1 VDRRGQDAS
10 TSMLLAARRRPG
22 PSRRCAPLLLVGV
35 LSLAAAFTPSAAFA
49 DNPIVTE
56 NQQPGT
62 SAWELGTEAT
72 DSGGQIKGYA
82 SATSVNKGDSID
94 FFVSVKPAQTFT
106 IDVYRMGYYQ
116 GSGGR
121 LMQHVGPLNGVQQP
135 TCPTDSTTGLIACNW
150 SRSYTLQTQTSWTTG
165 VYQAVL
171 TNAAH
176 YQNAIIFVVRDD
188 GRIAQLLYQLP
199 VNTYQAYNDY
209 PDDGRT
215 GKSLYTYNSYGAR
228 TVTGDARA
236 AKVSFD
242 RPYNGPGYGQF
253 LSWDVNLVRWLE
265 KSGYDVSYSTDVDTH
280 ANGSRLL
287 GYRGFLAAAHNEYWS
302 KGMYDAVAA
311 ARDAGV
317 NLAFFGANAIYWQ
330 VRYEPSAAGVPNR
343 VIVCYKDGSIDPT
356 GDPSL
361 TTINWR
367 DPPLNRPEQ
376 TLIGVQYT
384 AEMRNDAYYPYVVT
398 NSSNWVYAGT
408 GFRDGDSV
416 PGLVGYEGDH
426 FFSSY
431 PGPNAVT
438 GTFTLLSRSPYTNSS
453 GQADFANSSIYQAP
467 SGAWVFGS
475 GTIAW
480 GWGLDDYGNRG
491 ALDSRIQQTT
501 ANILNRFTASPPA
514 NIAAPSGLTASA
526 TSTSAI
532 ALTWTD
538 NSSNEDSFVL
548 ERSNSSS
555 FASVSSTTLPAGTTS
570 YTDTGLSSG
579 TYYYRVKAVNATD
592 QSAYSNTAS
601 AATLPAAPSNL
612 SATPTSGYRVSLAWT
627 DNASNETAYVVERS
641 TAGGPWV
648 VLNGSLAADATGYV
662 DTTVKPLTDYAYRV
676 KATNAGG
683 SSGYAGPASLTTP
696 DDVPAA
702 PANLAATRTG
712 TPKNQSVTL
721 TWADAATNE
730 SGFVLQR
737 ATDASFSSN
746 LTAVTLPANTTRTVD
761 STVRRS
767 TTYWYRVYAFNGIG
781 ASSFSNVVSVRT
793 K

>member
-1 VDRRGQDAS
+1 VDRRREDGRLS
-10 TSMLLAARRRPG
+10 VPPAARRPLTT
-22 PSRRCAPLLLVGV
+22 RRLRAPLVV
-35 LSLAAAFTPSAAFA
+35 LALGLAAALAPAGASAA

-82 SATSVNKGDSID
+82 SATSVNKGDPID

-116 GSGGR
+116 GLGGR
-121 LMQHVGPLNGVQQP
+121 LLQHIGPLNGTQQA
-135 TCPTDSTTGLIACNW
+135 TCPTDATTGLIACNW
-150 SRSYTLQTQTSWTTG
+150 TRSYTLQTQSSWTTG

-188 GRIAQLLYQLP
+188 ARTAQLLYQLP
-199 VNTYQAYNDY
+199 VNTYQAYNNY

-228 TVTGDARA
+228 TVTGGPSA

-265 KSGYDVSYSTDVDTH
+265 KSGYDVSYTTDVDTH
-280 ANGSRLL
+280 TSGARLL
-287 GYRGFLAAAHNEYWS
+287 AYRGFLASSHNEYWS
-302 KGMYDAVAA
+302 KAMYDAVIA

-317 NLAFFGANAIYWQ
+317 NLAFFGANSIYWQ

-343 VIVCYKDGSIDPT
+343 VLVCYKDQSIDPT
-356 GDPSL
+356 SDPSL
-361 TTINWR
+361 TTVNWR
-367 DPPLNRPEQ
+367 DPVLNRPEQ

-384 AEMRNDAYYPYVVT
+384 SQMKNDAYYPYVVT
-398 NSSNWVYAGT
+398 NSSNWVYTGT

-426 FFSSY
+426 LFSSY
-431 PGPNAVT
+431 PGPNAIA
-438 GTFTLLSRSPYTNSS
+438 GTYTLLSRSPYTNTSNQS
-453 GQADFANSSIYQAP
+453 DFTNSSIYQAQ

-480 GWGLDDYGNRG
+480 SWGLDDYGSRG

-501 ANILNRFTASPPA
+501 ANILNRFIAAPPA
-514 NIAAPSGLTASA
+514 SIAAPSGLTASA
-526 TSTSAI
+526 TSTSTI
-532 ALTWTD
+532 ALAWTD
-538 NSSNEDSFVL
+538 NSSNENSFVL
-548 ERSNSSS
+548 ERSGDPS
-555 FASVSSTTLPAGTTS
+555 FATVTSKVLPADSST
-570 YTDTGLSSG
+570 YTDTGLSAG

-592 QSAYSNTAS
+592 ESAYSNTAS
-601 AATLPAAPSNL
+601 TATLPEAPSNL
-612 SATPTSGYRVSLAWT
+612 SATAMSGYRVSLTWT
-627 DNASNETAYVVERS
+627 DTASNETAYVVERS

-648 VLNGSLAADATGYV
+648 VLDGSLAANATSYVDAT
-662 DTTVKPLTDYAYRV
+662 TKPLTSYAYRV

-683 SSGYAGPASLTTP
+683 GSAYAGPASVTTP

-702 PANLAATRTG
+702 PANLAATRSG
-712 TPKNQSVTL
+712 PPKSQLVTL
-721 TWADAATNE
+721 TWTDAASNE

-737 ATDASFSSN
+737 ATDSAFTSD
-746 LTAVTLPANTTRTVD
+746 LTAMTLPADTTRTVD
-761 STVRRS
+761 SSVRRT
-767 TTYWYRVYAFNGIG
+767 TTYWYRVYAFNSIG
-781 ASSFSNVVSVRT
+781 PSSFSNVVSIRT